1 MHKICIIT
9 NSKLG
14 SFYEAYKYL
23 DQKKY
28 NFLIFS
34 TKKLKYRKSK
44 NIKYVFVSDKNK
56 ILFSKK
62 IRQICEIH
70 KVKRIL
76 LFYTK
81 KINKLIFKNFKT
93 INIHNSLLPN
103 YKGLNAIKKTLKD
116 KNKIFCSSAH
126 FVNEKFDSGKILYQI
141 ATPIKSSSEK
151 NLKNIAYYQRVI
163 LILTILTFKKT
174 KLKANLIGKYT
185 ILSPGINEIY
195 IKKIKKIN
203 KVL

>member
-44 NIKYVFVSDKNK
+44 NIKYVFISDNNK

-62 IRQICEIH
+62 IRQICEAH
-70 KVKRIL
+70 KVKKIL

-163 LILTILTFKKT
+163 LILTILTIKKT